1 MIETAEV
8 SPPIDDGRVR
18 AHQIDA
24 IVHLTARPLVPVAGH
39 IAQALPDR
47 ITANIATAPTAVHA
61 TTVIA
66 NDAVRTVAAA
76 VRIVDDGKMT
86 SLMKP
91 S

>member
-1 MIETAEV
+1 
-8 SPPIDDGRVR
+8 
-18 AHQIDA
+18 
-24 IVHLTARPLVPVAGH
+24 
-39 IAQALPDR
+39 
-47 ITANIATAPTAVHA
+47 
-61 TTVIA
+61 VIA